1 MKMLPSHLLD
11 PTKKKNERPSHT
23 RLGQAPP
30 APPPSLCLTGAMSR
44 MGRYQVRMNDNNI
57 NNEDQQ
63 SHHDPIILSYCIFRP
78 RQLYDNN
85 KPPLL
90 CIHGGPSIPSNYLLP
105 IVNVVTDRSVI
116 FYDQWGCGKS
126 SRPRPRPRPRPKS
139 KSKSK
144 ESESEK
150 SGEYYPP
157 FSIPIM
163 VEHLRQ
169 LIVEHWKLKKF
180 HLLGHSFG
188 GILAYE
194 YFLLL
199 KKPLKITTTKSKQQ
213 DEDYDENEKNS
224 IISVSNSVCCSLILS
239 STPTS
244 AALIQSESERLL
256 RDLNNNND
264 NYDDDNNVYTTT
276 IKKSSNEGTNDDNDD
291 NKDDE
296 KKLPTIE
303 QQQQQ
308 THQQQNQD
316 QKMMMFEKSK
326 KKKKKLITKKIKYT
340 EEFHQTHECR
350 LSNLPLILMDALRQI
365 GPVPWRGIQA
375 IEGYDIFDIT
385 NQESNNEIKTNSN
398 NACNSNND
406 NIQDIQV
413 QVFPPTLLMRGE
425 YDFCTELCMKG
436 WKEKLISTTTT
447 TTTNCSGSGSD
458 SDSDKNNDN
467 GSDNDKNKNMML
479 QTKVLSN
486 CSHYGM
492 IEDENLYGKEILQ
505 FIQIHDTTTT
515 KII

>member
-11 PTKKKNERPSHT
+11 PTKRKNERPSHT

-30 APPPSLCLTGAMSR
+30 APPPSLCVTGAMSR
-44 MGRYQVRMNDNNI
+44 MGRYQVRMNDNDN
-57 NNEDQQ
+57 NNED
-63 SHHDPIILSYCIFRP
+63 PIVLSYCIFRP
-78 RQLYDNN
+78 RQLYDDN

-90 CIHGGPSIPSNYLLP
+90 CLHGGPSIPSNYLLP

-126 SRPRPRPRPRPKS
+126 SRPRSRP

-144 ESESEK
+144 ESESE

-169 LIVEHWKLKKF
+169 LTVEHWKLKKF

-194 YFLLL
+194 YFLLSA
-199 KKPLKITTTKSKQQ
+199 KPLKTKTKQL
-213 DEDYDENEKNS
+213 DEEENDENENENEENS
-224 IISVSNSVCCSLILS
+224 ISVSSVCCSLILS

-256 RDLNNNND
+256 QDLNNNND
-264 NYDDDNNVYTTT
+264 NDNDSYMYTTTTKESSNDGTNDDDDNDDDNNNDEEKILSTTT
-276 IKKSSNEGTNDDNDD
+276 E
-291 NKDDE
+291 
-296 KKLPTIE
+296 
-303 QQQQQ
+303 QQQ
-308 THQQQNQD
+308 THQQKNQKIII
-316 QKMMMFEKSK
+316 QKSTKTK
-326 KKKKKLITKKIKYT
+326 KKKSIVKKIKYT

-350 LSNLPLILMDALRQI
+350 LSNLPLILMDALRQV

-375 IEGYDIFDIT
+375 IEGYDIFDTT
-385 NQESNNEIKTNSN
+385 NKESDEIKTSDTY
-398 NACNSNND
+398 SSSND
-406 NIQDIQV
+406 NMQVQEQEQVQV

-436 WKEKLISTTTT
+436 WKEKLLSTTNTAA
-447 TTTNCSGSGSD
+447 CSD
-458 SDSDKNNDN
+458 SDSDSGSDSGSGSGSSNDN
-467 GSDNDKNKNMML
+467 VNDKDHRKMML

-505 FIQIHDTTTT
+505 FIQTHDNSTVEM
-515 KII
+515 IYI

>member
-23 RLGQAPP
+23 KSGRAP
-30 APPPSLCLTGAMSR
+30 AVPPPSLCVTGAISR
-44 MGRYQVRMNDNNI
+44 MGRYQVRMNDNDND
-57 NNEDQQ
+57 NNED
-63 SHHDPIILSYCIFRP
+63 PIELSYCIFRP
-78 RQLYDNN
+78 RQLYDDN

-90 CIHGGPSIPSNYLLP
+90 CLHGGPSIPSNYLLP

-126 SRPRPRPRPRPKS
+126 SRPRSRP

-144 ESESEK
+144 ESE

-169 LIVEHWKLKKF
+169 LTVEHWKLKKF

-194 YFLLL
+194 YFLLSV
-199 KKPLKITTTKSKQQ
+199 KPLKTKTKQL
-213 DEDYDENEKNS
+213 DEDENDENENEKNS
-224 IISVSNSVCCSLILS
+224 FSISSVCCSLILS

-256 RDLNNNND
+256 QDLNNNND
-264 NYDDDNNVYTTT
+264 YDNDDYMYTTTTKESSNDGTNDDDDNDDDNNNHEEKILSATT
-276 IKKSSNEGTNDDNDD
+276 
-291 NKDDE
+291 
-296 KKLPTIE
+296 E
-303 QQQQQ
+303 QQQM
-308 THQQQNQD
+308 HQQIN
-316 QKMMMFEKSK
+316 QKMMIQKSTK
-326 KKKKKLITKKIKYT
+326 KKKKKSVVKKIKYT

-350 LSNLPLILMDALRQI
+350 LSNLPLILMDALRQV

-375 IEGYDIFDIT
+375 IEGYDIFDTT
-385 NQESNNEIKTNSN
+385 NKESNEIKISNTCSNSN
-398 NACNSNND
+398 N
-406 NIQDIQV
+406 IQV
-413 QVFPPTLLMRGE
+413 QVHVFPPTLLMRGE

-436 WKEKLISTTTT
+436 WKEKLIF
-447 TTTNCSGSGSD
+447 TTNTAACSDSGSGSGSGSD
-458 SDSDKNNDN
+458 NDN
-467 GSDNDKNKNMML
+467 VNVNDKYHHKMML

-492 IEDENLYGKEILQ
+492 IEDQNLYGKEILQ
-505 FIQIHDTTTT
+505 FIQTHDDAP
-515 KII
+515 KIIYI